1 MFRGTTMDTQHE
13 LEAIHARMAERV
25 TFMSSVKIPV
35 ESKLWMMGAQK
46 RDWQRVKALRT
57 QLEVRHVAPTNS

>member
-1 MFRGTTMDTQHE
+1 MTIHTE
-13 LEAIHARMAERV
+13 LATIQRRMAERV
-25 TFMSSVKIPV
+25 TFISSEKIPM

-46 RDWQRVKALRT
+46 RDWARVKALRT